1 MDMLKISKHLNWY
14 QYSDKLVIRNL
25 NTSEIY
31 SLTDSMKEV
40 WLLISKGYTRDTI
53 YLSFSKTRNITL
65 NMCKT
70 DIDDI
75 IYILKDMKLIDNTSH
90 NLDN

>member
-1 MDMLKISKHLNWY
+1 MDTLKISNHLNWY
-14 QYSDKLVIRNL
+14 QYSNKLVIRNL

-40 WLLISKGYTRDTI
+40 WLLISKGYNRDTI
-53 YLSFSKTRNITL
+53 YQSYSNTQNIPV
-65 NMCKT
+65 NKCKT

-75 IYILKDMKLIDNTSH
+75 IYILKDMKLIDNFSH
-90 NLDN
+90 NSNN

>member
-1 MDMLKISKHLNWY
+1 MDILRVSKHLNWY

-31 SLTDSMKEV
+31 SLTDSMKEI
-40 WLLISKGYTRDTI
+40 WLMISKGYTRDTI
-53 YLSFSKTRNITL
+53 YQSFSSTRNIPI

-75 IYILKDMKLIDNTSH
+75 IYILNDMNLINTNSH
-90 NLDN
+90 NLDI